1 MKNLRMSQLLF
12 QYRFK
17 AATTRIRVH
26 QFQEIL
32 TDYKADG
39 EPKLLFQYRFEAATS
54 TPFFKRSSLITK
66 LMKNLRT
73 SQFLFQYRFEAATLT
88 EYKADEEPKNE
99 SAFVPI
105 SV

>member
-26 QFQEIL
+26 QFQKIL

-54 TPFFKRSSLITK
+54 TPFWGVH
-66 LMKNLRT
+66 
-73 SQFLFQYRFEAATLT
+73 QFQEILT
-88 EYKADEEPKNE
+88 DYKADEEPKNE
-99 SAFVPI
+99 SVSVPMTGLKQQQQ
-105 SV
+105 SAT